1 MTGRSAGSP
10 MADVPIEQLTP
21 RLWPRGDDEHTYA
34 LLDGARTP
42 DVQAWII
49 ASRLESR
56 CLYIG
61 DLAPALARVAPYLV
75 RLPRSSPAS
84 RELLDRGWGDSW
96 GVFLRSTASMGAL
109 HRHFRRMLRV
119 QDERGARMLF
129 RFYDPRVLR
138 LYLPTCVAG
147 ELNQVFGPVEYFVM
161 EGEDSATVLEFRNNR
176 GVLARGEVRAEKRL
190 AWLGEYLRRSR
201 DEDTSKR

>member
-1 MTGRSAGSP
+1 

-42 DVQAWII
+42 DVQAWVLT
-49 ASRLESR
+49 SRLESR

-61 DLAPALARVAPYLV
+61 ELAPALARVAPYVV

-84 RELLDRGWGDSW
+84 RALLDRAWGDSW
-96 GVFLRSTASMGAL
+96 GVFFRSTASMDAL

-119 QDERGARMLF
+119 QDERGVRMLF

-138 LYLPTCVAG
+138 AYLPTCVAS
-147 ELNQVFGPVEYFVM
+147 ELNQVFGPVEYFVT
-161 EGEDSATVLEFRNNR
+161 EAEDIATVLEFRNNR
-176 GVLARGEVRAEKRL
+176 GVLVRGEVRAEKRL
-190 AWLGEYLRRSR
+190 HWLGEYLRKSR
-201 DEDTSKR
+201 EEEGGKP